1 MRFDLSDEDWAL
13 LEPLLP
19 KSCVVNYPAAS
30 EADEAEALVKEL
42 SDLGVGACAMEA
54 DISDTFAAN
63 SLIAGVTVRCGRL
76 DVLVNNAGV
85 NSLQTWEEIERE
97 TWDRT
102 IAVNL
107 TGVFNCCKAA
117 LGIMRE
123 QKRGNLINI
132 ASVSAFIGRGNA
144 DYIASK
150 SALLGLTRSLA
161 RQYGS
166 YGIRAN
172 SISPGFQDTIMTRR
186 ARQNGSENA
195 DDFIKMVPLGYLA
208 AADSIGKA
216 ALFLASDDS
225 YYTTGHNLVV
235 DGGLTLR
242 WRRVPPLLLRRGVVT
257 RRSLVVVLG
266 AAPANMI
273 SSLTTSMN
281 RLVAGVIDHRG

>member
-1 MRFDLSDEDWAL
+1 MPKLEDRVVLVTGGQRGLGAAIL
-13 LEPLLP
+13 KEMAREGAT
-19 KSCVVNYPAAS
+19 CVVNYPAAG
-30 EADEAEALVKEL
+30 ERDEAGSLVDEL
-42 SDLGVGACAMEA
+42 AGLGVAACAIKA
-54 DISDTFAAN
+54 DIADTAAVDL
-63 SLIAGVTVRCGRL
+63 LIAQVMKRYGRL
-76 DVLVNNAGV
+76 DILVNNAGV

-107 TGVFNCCKAA
+107 TGVFDCCKAA

-123 QKRGNLINI
+123 QKRGNIINI
-132 ASVSAFIGRGNA
+132 ASISAFIGRGNA

-166 YGIRAN
+166 FGIRAN
-172 SISPGFQDTIMTRR
+172 SISPGFHDSAMTRR

-195 DDFIKMVPLGYLA
+195 DDFIKQVPLGFLA
-208 AADSIGKA
+208 DADSIGKA

-225 YYTTGHNLVV
+225 YYITGHNLVV

-242 WRRVPPLLLRRGVVT
+242 
-257 RRSLVVVLG
+257 
-266 AAPANMI
+266 
-273 SSLTTSMN
+273 
-281 RLVAGVIDHRG
+281 